1 MKKIPAKQLQAYRA
15 RTFRL
20 TKGLQLSSPQDA
32 VNYVNKRG
40 FVYFWPIKDV
50 LMPSLWTAVAGER
63 PVANAHDDPGH
74 ITWGWK
80 DNLLDQKKWYYG
92 KILRGK
98 ATMISLETA
107 PYFYALTAN
116 YGDPEED
123 YLMLYR
129 DGQLSQP
136 AKLIFETLLDHGPL
150 DTVNLRKKIHMT
162 SKASNSPFER
172 TLVELQKDFKI
183 LPVGIAKTG
192 GWRYSFIYDLVHRY
206 YPEIPTKARS
216 ISEGDARAELTRL
229 YFESTGALTE
239 RALKRLFQWPARALK
254 LVLKRL
260 VESGEIVGGYEIK
273 GESSEGFV
281 VRGLHDVIKTE

>member
-1 MKKIPAKQLQAYRA
+1 MIKLPVKKIQTYRA
-15 RTFRL
+15 RTFRQ
-20 TKGLQLSSPQDA
+20 TKGLQLQSPEDA
-32 VNYVNKRG
+32 IDYVNERG

-50 LMPSLWTAVAGER
+50 LMPSLWTAVAGDR

-74 ITWGWK
+74 VTWGWK

-98 ATMISLETA
+98 ATMISLKTA
-107 PYFYALTAN
+107 PYFYALTEN

-129 DGQLSQP
+129 DGLLSQP
-136 AKLIFETLLDHGPL
+136 AKLIFETLLDHGPM

-162 SKASNSPFER
+162 SKASNSPFDR

-206 YPEIPTKARS
+206 YPEIPEAARE
-216 ISEGDARAELTRL
+216 IGESEARVRLASL
-229 YFESTGALTE
+229 YFDSVGAITE
-239 RALKRLFQWPARALK
+239 RDLKRLFQWPTRAVK

-260 VESGEIVGGYEIK
+260 VESGEVVGGYEIK
-273 GESSEGFV
+273 NEKGEGFV
-281 VRGLHDVIKTE
+281 VSALNNLILTT